1 MWNTGITKVEPNKLV
16 TRGYKQDE
24 LIGNVPFSHV
34 VYLLLKGDLPDEKT
48 GKLFDAMITASIDH
62 GPTPPS
68 AQAARIVCS
77 GGVPL
82 PTAVAAGL
90 MAVGDY
96 HGGAIE
102 NAMKILYELVD
113 KKNKE
118 GKSVQQTAEEA
129 VKEFREKKRIMPG
142 LGHRIHTDDPRTKK
156 LFTMAKDLGV
166 YSDHTAMLQAFRDEF
181 AKSSGKDLPI
191 NVDGALAALACDM
204 GFDYKLGKALFLMGR
219 IAGLVAHV
227 HEELTREKPM
237 RKFDPEFEYDGPS
250 EKPLPAH
257 YR

>member
-1 MWNTGITKVEPNKLV
+1 MWKTGITRVEPNKLV
-16 TRGYKQDE
+16 TRGYRQDE
-24 LIGNVPFSHV
+24 LIGKVPFSHV
-34 VYLLLKGDLPDEKT
+34 VYMLFKGELPDEKT

-102 NAMKILYELVD
+102 NAMKILYGLVE
-113 KKNKE
+113 KKNEK
-118 GKSVQQTAEEA
+118 GKSTQEVAEEA
-129 VKEFREKKRIMPG
+129 VTEFRETKKRMPG

-156 LFTMAKDLGV
+156 LFSMAEELGIS
-166 YSDHTAMLQAFRDEF
+166 SDHTAMLKAFQDHF
-181 AKSSGKDLPI
+181 AAVTGKHLPI
-191 NVDGALAALACDM
+191 NVDGALAALACDL
-204 GFDYKLGKALFLMGR
+204 GFDYRLGKALFLMGR

-227 HEELTREKPM
+227 YEEKTRERPM
-237 RKFDPEFEYDGPS
+237 RKFDPEFEYDGPA
-250 EKPLPAH
+250 EKSIPSH
-257 YR
+257 Y

>member
-24 LIGNVPFSHV
+24 LIGTVPFSHV
-34 VYLLLKGDLPDEKT
+34 VYMLFKGDLPDEKT

-102 NAMKILYELVD
+102 NAMKILYGLVD

-118 GKSVQQTAEEA
+118 GKSIEDVAKET
-129 VKEFREKKRIMPG
+129 VKEFRETKRRMPG

-156 LFTMAKDLGV
+156 LFLMAEQLGIA
-166 YSDHTAMLQAFRDEF
+166 SDHTAMLKAFKEEF
-181 AKSSGKDLPI
+181 AQVTGKNLPI
-191 NVDGALAALACDM
+191 NVDGAMAALACDM
-204 GFDYKLGKALFLMGR
+204 GFDYRLGKALFLMGR

-227 HEELTREKPM
+227 HEEKTRERPM
-237 RKFDPEFEYDGPS
+237 RKFDPEFQYDGPAERPVPS
-250 EKPLPAH
+250 H
-257 YR
+257 YK

>member
-1 MWNTGITKVEPNKLV
+1 MWNTGITKVEPNKLT
-16 TRGYKQDE
+16 TRGYRQDE
-24 LIGNVPFSHV
+24 LIGKVPFSHV
-34 VYLLLKGDLPDEKT
+34 VYMLFKGDLPDEKA
-48 GKLFDAMITASIDH
+48 GKMFDAMITASIDH

-102 NAMKILYELVD
+102 NAMKILYELVE
-113 KKNKE
+113 KKNKD
-118 GKSVQQTAEEA
+118 KKPIPDVA
-129 VKEFREKKRIMPG
+129 KETVAAFREKKKRMPG

-156 LFTMAKDLGV
+156 LFSMAEDLGIA
-166 YSDHTAMLQAFRDEF
+166 SDHTAMLSAFKDAF
-181 AKSSGKDLPI
+181 AEATGKNLPI

-204 GFDYKLGKALFLMGR
+204 GFDYRLGKALFLMGR

-227 HEELTREKPM
+227 YEEKTRERPM
-237 RKFDPEFEYDGPS
+237 RKFDPEFQYDGPA
-250 EKPLPAH
+250 ERDIPAH
-257 YR
+257 YK

>member
-1 MWNTGITKVEPNKLV
+1 MWNTGITKVEPNKLL
-16 TRGYKQDE
+16 TRGYRQED

-34 VYLLLKGDLPDEKT
+34 VYMLFKGDLPDEKT

-90 MAVGDY
+90 MAVGDF

-102 NAMKILYELVD
+102 DAMKILYELVE
-113 KKNKE
+113 KKKKE
-118 GKSVQQTAEEA
+118 GKTVEQTAQEA
-129 VKEFREKKRIMPG
+129 VKEFKETKRIMPG
-142 LGHRIHTDDPRTKK
+142 LGHRIHTDDPRTRK
-156 LFTMAKDLGV
+156 LFSLAESLGIA
-166 YSDHTAMLQAFRDEF
+166 SDHTKMLKAFKDEF
-181 AKSSGKDLPI
+181 AKASGKDLPI
-191 NVDGALAALACDM
+191 NVDGALAALACDL

-227 HEELTREKPM
+227 YEEKTRERPM
-237 RKFDPEFEYDGPS
+237 RKFDPEFQYDGP
-250 EKPLPAH
+250 EERGLPSH
-257 YR
+257 YK

>member
-1 MWNTGITKVEPNKLV
+1 MWNTGITQVEPNKLV

-24 LIGNVPFSHV
+24 LMGKVPFSHV
-34 VYLLLKGDLPDEKT
+34 VYLLFKGDLPDEKT

-90 MAVGDY
+90 MAVGDF

-102 NAMKILYELVD
+102 NAMKILYGLVE

-118 GKSVQQTAEEA
+118 GKSIEEVA
-129 VKEFREKKRIMPG
+129 KETVVEFKEKKKIMPG

-156 LFTMAKDLGV
+156 LFSMAKELGV
-166 YSDHTAMLQAFRDEF
+166 AGDHTSMFQAFQAEF
-181 AKSSGKDLPI
+181 VKSSGKELPI

-204 GFDYKLGKALFLMGR
+204 GFDYRLGKALFLIGR

-227 HEELTREKPM
+227 YEEQTREKPM
-237 RKFDPEFEYDGPS
+237 RKFDPEFQYDGPA
-250 EKPLPAH
+250 ERPLPSH
-257 YR
+257 YK

>member
-16 TRGYKQDE
+16 TRGYRQDE

-34 VYLLLKGDLPDEKT
+34 VYMLFKGDLPDEKT

-102 NAMKILYELVD
+102 NAMKILYGLVE
-113 KKNKE
+113 KKKE
-118 GKSVQQTAEEA
+118 GKSIQNVAAEA
-129 VKEFREKKRIMPG
+129 VKEFRETKKRMPG
-142 LGHRIHTDDPRTKK
+142 LGHRIHTDDPRTRK
-156 LFTMAKDLGV
+156 LFSLAADLGIA
-166 YSDHTAMLQAFRDEF
+166 SDHTAMLQAFKDEF
-181 AKSSGKDLPI
+181 AKSTGKSLPI
-191 NVDGALAALACDM
+191 NVDGALAALGCDL
-204 GFDYKLGKALFLMGR
+204 GFDYNLGKALFLMGR
-219 IAGLVAHV
+219 IARLVAHV
-227 HEELTREKPM
+227 HEEKTRERPM
-237 RKFDPEFEYDGPS
+237 RKFDPEFEYDGPA
-250 EKPLPAH
+250 ERNIPDH
-257 YR
+257 Y

>member
-1 MWNTGITKVEPNKLV
+1 MWQTGITKVEPNKLV
-16 TRGYKQDE
+16 TRGYRQDE
-24 LIGNVPFSHV
+24 LIGKVPFSHV
-34 VYLLLKGDLPDEKT
+34 VYMLFKGDLPDEKT

-102 NAMKILYELVD
+102 NAMNILYGLVE
-113 KKNKE
+113 KKDKE
-118 GKSVQQTAEEA
+118 GKSIQKVAEET
-129 VKEFREKKRIMPG
+129 VKEFRDKKKRMPG

-156 LFTMAKDLGV
+156 LFSMAGDLGIAG
-166 YSDHTAMLQAFRDEF
+166 DHIKMLEAFKEEF
-181 AKSSGKDLPI
+181 GKATGKDLPI

-204 GFDYKLGKALFLMGR
+204 GFDYRLGKALFLMGR

-227 HEELTREKPM
+227 HEEKTRERPM
-237 RKFDPEFEYDGPS
+237 RKFDPEFEYDGPA
-250 EKPLPAH
+250 ERDIPE
-257 YR
+257 YY

>member
-1 MWNTGITKVEPNKLV
+1 MWNTGITKVEPNNLM
-16 TRGYKQDE
+16 TRGYKQAE
-24 LIGNVPFSHV
+24 LIGVVPFSHV
-34 VYLLLKGDLPDEKT
+34 VYLLFRGDLPDERA
-48 GKLFDAMITASIDH
+48 GKMFDAMITASIDH

-102 NAMKILYELVD
+102 NAMKILYELVE
-113 KKNKE
+113 KKKG
-118 GKSVQQTAEEA
+118 GKSIQEIAREA
-129 VKEFREKKRIMPG
+129 VRDFREQKKRMPG

-156 LFTMAKDLGV
+156 LFSMAQELGIA
-166 YSDHTAMLQAFRDEF
+166 SDHIAMFKAFRDEF
-181 AKSSGKDLPI
+181 ADATGKSLPI

-204 GFDYKLGKALFLMGR
+204 GFDYRLGKALFLMGR
-219 IAGLVAHV
+219 IAGLIAHV
-227 HEELTREKPM
+227 HEEKTRERPM
-237 RKFDPEFEYDGPS
+237 RKFDPEFQYDGPAERS
-250 EKPLPAH
+250 VPSH

>member
-16 TRGYKQDE
+16 TRGYRQDE
-24 LIGNVPFSHV
+24 LIGRVPFSHV
-34 VYLLLKGDLPDEKT
+34 VYMLFKGDLPDEKT
-48 GKLFDAMITASIDH
+48 GKMFDAMITASIDH

-102 NAMKILYELVD
+102 NAMKILYELV
-113 KKNKE
+113 E
-118 GKSVQQTAEEA
+118 QRMMESTSLEEIA
-129 VKEFREKKRIMPG
+129 RKIVMEFREKKKRMPG

-156 LFTMAKDLGV
+156 LFAMAEELGIAGN
-166 YSDHTAMLQAFRDEF
+166 HTAMLKAFRDEF
-181 AKSSGKDLPI
+181 ATVTGKNLPI

-204 GFDYKLGKALFLMGR
+204 GFDYRLGKALFLMGR

-227 HEELTREKPM
+227 HEEKTRERPM
-237 RKFDPEFEYDGPS
+237 RKFDPEFEYDGPA
-250 EKPLPAH
+250 ERPIPAH
-257 YR
+257 Y

>member
-1 MWNTGITKVEPNKLV
+1 MWNTGITKVEPNKLI
-16 TRGYKQDE
+16 TRGYRQDE

-34 VYLLLKGDLPDEKT
+34 VYMLFKGDLPDEKT
-48 GKLFDAMITASIDH
+48 GKMFDAMITSSIDH

-102 NAMKILYELVD
+102 NAMKILYELVE

-118 GKSVQQTAEEA
+118 GKSIEEIAAET
-129 VKEFREKKRIMPG
+129 VKKFREIKKRMPG

-156 LFTMAKDLGV
+156 LFSMAEELGIL
-166 YSDHTAMLQAFRDEF
+166 SDHTKMLQAFKDEF
-181 AKSSGKDLPI
+181 AKATGKDLPI

-204 GFDYKLGKALFLMGR
+204 GFDYRLGKALFLMGR

-227 HEELTREKPM
+227 YEEKTRERPM
-237 RKFDPEFEYDGPS
+237 RKFDPEFEYDGPA
-250 EKPLPAH
+250 EREVP
-257 YR
+257 

>member
-1 MWNTGITKVEPNKLV
+1 MWNTSITKVEPNKLV
-16 TRGYKQDE
+16 TKGYKQDD
-24 LIGNVPFSHV
+24 LIGTVPFSHV
-34 VYLLLKGDLPDEKT
+34 VYLLFKGELPDENT
-48 GKLFDAMITASIDH
+48 GDLFDAMITASIDH

-102 NAMKILYELVD
+102 NAMNILYHLVE
-113 KKNKE
+113 KSE
-118 GKSVQQTAEEA
+118 GKIKDTAKEA
-129 VKEFREKKRIMPG
+129 VKEFRETKKRMPG

-156 LFTMAKDLGV
+156 LFSLAETLGIA
-166 YSDHTAMLQAFRDEF
+166 SDHTAMLKAFKDEF
-181 AKSSGKDLPI
+181 AAATGKNLPI

-204 GFDYKLGKALFLMGR
+204 GFDYTLGKALFLMGR

-227 HEELTREKPM
+227 HEEKTRERPM
-237 RKFDPEFEYDGPS
+237 RKFDPEFQYDGPA
-250 EKPLPAH
+250 ERTLPAH
-257 YR
+257 YT

>member
-1 MWNTGITKVEPNKLV
+1 MWQTGITKVEPNKLV
-16 TRGYKQDE
+16 TRGYRQDE
-24 LIGNVPFSHV
+24 LIGKVPFSHV
-34 VYLLLKGDLPDEKT
+34 VYMLFKGDLPDEKT

-102 NAMKILYELVD
+102 NAMNILYGLVE
-113 KKNKE
+113 KKDKE
-118 GKSVQQTAEEA
+118 GKSIQKVAEET
-129 VKEFREKKRIMPG
+129 VKEFRDKKKRMPG

-156 LFTMAKDLGV
+156 LFSMAGDLGIAG
-166 YSDHTAMLQAFRDEF
+166 DHTKMLEAFKEEF
-181 AKSSGKDLPI
+181 GKATGKDLPI

-204 GFDYKLGKALFLMGR
+204 GFDYRLGKALFLMGR

-227 HEELTREKPM
+227 HEEKTRERPM
-237 RKFDPEFEYDGPS
+237 RKFDPEFEYDGPA
-250 EKPLPAH
+250 ERDIPD
-257 YR
+257 YY

>member
-24 LIGNVPFSHV
+24 LMGKVPFSHV
-34 VYLLLKGDLPDEKT
+34 VYLLFKGDLPDEKT

-90 MAVGDY
+90 MAVGDF

-102 NAMKILYELVD
+102 NAMKILYGLVE

-118 GKSVQQTAEEA
+118 GKSIEEVA
-129 VKEFREKKRIMPG
+129 TETVVEFKEKKKIMPG

-156 LFTMAKDLGV
+156 LFSMAKELGV
-166 YSDHTAMLQAFRDEF
+166 AGDHTRMFQAFQAEF
-181 AKSSGKDLPI
+181 VKSSGKELPI

-204 GFDYKLGKALFLMGR
+204 GFDYRLGKALFLIGR

-227 HEELTREKPM
+227 YEEQTREKPM
-237 RKFDPEFEYDGPS
+237 RKFDPEFQYDGPA
-250 EKPLPAH
+250 ERPLPSH
-257 YR
+257 YK

>member
-1 MWNTGITKVEPNKLV
+1 MWNTSITKVEPNKLV
-16 TRGYKQDE
+16 TRGYKQDD
-24 LIGNVPFSHV
+24 LIGTVPFSHV
-34 VYLLLKGDLPDEKT
+34 VYLLFKGELPDEKT
-48 GKLFDAMITASIDH
+48 GKMFDAMITASIDH

-102 NAMKILYELVD
+102 NAMNILYRLVE
-113 KKNKE
+113 KKSE
-118 GKSVQQTAEEA
+118 GKSIKEIAKET
-129 VKEFREKKRIMPG
+129 VKEFRETKKRMPG

-156 LFTMAKDLGV
+156 LFSMAETLGIA
-166 YSDHTAMLQAFRDEF
+166 SDHTAMFKAFKEEF
-181 AKSSGKDLPI
+181 TAATGKNLPI

-204 GFDYKLGKALFLMGR
+204 GFDYNLGKALFLMGR

-227 HEELTREKPM
+227 HEEKTRERPM
-237 RKFDPEFEYDGPS
+237 RKFDPEFQYDGPA
-250 EKPLPAH
+250 ERNLPAP
-257 YR
+257 YT

>member
-1 MWNTGITKVEPNKLV
+1 MWNTGITKVEPNKLI
-16 TRGYKQDE
+16 TRGYMQDE

-34 VYLLLKGDLPDEKT
+34 VYLLFKGDLPDEKT

-102 NAMKILYELVD
+102 NAMKILYELVE
-113 KKNKE
+113 KKKE
-118 GKSVQQTAEEA
+118 GKSIQQIAKEA
-129 VKEFREKKRIMPG
+129 VMEFREKKKVMPG

-156 LFTMAKDLGV
+156 LFLMAEELGIA
-166 YSDHTAMLQAFRDEF
+166 SDHTAMLRFFKEEF
-181 AKSSGKDLPI
+181 AAVSGKDLPI
-191 NVDGALAALACDM
+191 NVDGALAALACDL
-204 GFDYKLGKALFLMGR
+204 GFDYRLGKALFLMGR

-227 HEELTREKPM
+227 HEEQTREKPM
-237 RKFDPEFEYDGPS
+237 RKFDPEFEYDGPA
-250 EKPLPAH
+250 ERPLPAH
-257 YR
+257 YK